1 MLLKSLEIQGFKS
14 FPDKVVLH
22 FGKGVTA
29 VVGPNGSG
37 KSNLSDAIRWVLGEQ
52 STKSLRG
59 AKMEDVIF
67 GGTAARKAL
76 GFAEVTICFD
86 NTDRSL
92 PCDSDEVSVTRR
104 YYRSGDSE
112 YRINRASVRL
122 KDVNDLFM
130 DTGVGRDGYSMIG
143 QGKISDIVGRRSEE
157 RRDMFE
163 EAAGISRY
171 RYRRQEAERK
181 LAGAQENMVRL
192 LDIQSEL
199 EARVGPLK
207 TQSEKA
213 ERFLTLS
220 EEKRSLE
227 IGLWLDSLERS
238 KDVLR
243 EQQHKIDLA
252 RSQYD
257 EAGRAMEG
265 SAEEN
270 ERIAQA
276 MQAILVEIDGLR
288 RTAAGMEEEATR
300 TDGEIAV
307 ARNTIEH
314 QQENIARLKGEMERI
329 GGSDAELSAQ
339 VRAGEEEIRQ
349 REDELARQ
357 KEALAQASAQLETL
371 LQESVRSSG
380 QAEEINRAMSELTT
394 RKSQWQTKEAAAQS
408 SLEEIARRSAVVE
421 QAKESQQIEIK
432 RMEAERAALKEDL
445 TRCAARM
452 EECRN
457 AEKGRAMRLDS
468 RRAKAEELKKQADS
482 LSLDAQT
489 KLKRAQMLEELERNL
504 EGFAYS
510 VKEVMKAAERGQLSG
525 VRGPVSRLISVE
537 SQYATAVEIA
547 LGAAMQNIVV
557 ETEADAKRAIARL
570 KEQRA
575 GRGTFLPMTSIK
587 GRALEEKGLE
597 DCVGFVGMAV
607 DLISYDA
614 QYREI
619 MASLL
624 GRVAVAEDLD
634 AAASIARRYGY
645 RFRVVTLDGQ
655 VVNAG
660 GSLTGGSLSK
670 NAGILARTGEIE
682 AIRADAK
689 KLEDRA
695 RQALESHRAAAAEQA
710 KEEAELL
717 ALRSEMTTVQED
729 TIRLDA
735 ELHRVEDQLA
745 AAKRTME
752 DLLREE
758 ADSARR
764 REDLSLV
771 VQEAAQAQADLSKES
786 ASWQERLNALTG
798 GRDELTRN
806 REELGERCSALRM
819 AQMATE
825 KDIESIRANLDELAR
840 RQEDSTGNIGRIEGE
855 IAEVDE
861 RIRQQEERIASLTTR
876 VQELRE
882 QAAASGDRIAQKQR
896 DRQTLEQTI
905 HQIRSSERENMEKRE
920 RLGSEIAR
928 LEERRDAL
936 SRESEEIVAK
946 LYDEYS
952 LTRSEAE
959 AMGVDV
965 GERAAASRRLGE
977 LKSAIRSLGSVN
989 VAAIEEYKEVAERY
1003 QFYKEQIDDVQ
1014 KAREDLLKLIRDL
1027 TSRMQELFRDS
1038 FEKIKGH
1045 FATTFVDLF
1054 GGGTGELSL
1063 TDENDVLA
1071 SGIDIRVQPPG
1082 KKVSNIEQLSGGE
1095 KSLVAIAIYFAIM
1108 KVSPPPFCMLDEVES
1123 ALDDVN
1129 VDRFAGYLRRMCGS
1143 TQFIAVTHRRGT
1155 MEEADVLYGVTM
1167 QEKGVSKVLEMNVHE
1182 IEQKLGIQ

>member
-1 MLLKSLEIQGFKS
+1 MFLKSLEIQGFKS
-14 FPDKVVLH
+14 FADKVVLQ

-67 GGTAARKAL
+67 GGTATRKAL
-76 GFAEVTICFD
+76 GYAEVTICFD
-86 NTDRSL
+86 NTDRAL
-92 PCDSDEVSVTRR
+92 PCDTDEVAVTRR

-181 LAGAQENMVRL
+181 LAGAEENMVRL

-207 TQSEKA
+207 TQSDKA

-220 EEKRSLE
+220 EEKRTLE
-227 IGLWLDSLERS
+227 IGLWLDSLERA

-265 SAEEN
+265 SSEET
-270 ERIAQA
+270 ERLSQQMQNIA
-276 MQAILVEIDGLR
+276 VEIDNLR
-288 RTAAGMEEEATR
+288 RAASAWEEEATR
-300 TDGEIAV
+300 TDGEVAV
-307 ARNTIEH
+307 GRNTIEH
-314 QQENIARLKGEMERI
+314 HNETIGRLRGEMERL
-329 GGSDAELSAQ
+329 GGSDAELLAQ
-339 VRAGEEEIRQ
+339 IQAGEEEIQ
-349 REDELARQ
+349 RREQALLQ
-357 KEALAQASAQLETL
+357 KKEALAAASAELEEL
-371 LQESVRSSG
+371 LQESMRSSG
-380 QAEEINRAMSELTT
+380 QAEEINRTLSGLAQKRSE
-394 RKSQWQTKEAAAQS
+394 WQLRQAAARS
-408 SLEEIARRSAVVE
+408 SLEEIDRRSQVVSQTKELQAVE
-421 QAKESQQIEIK
+421 AA
-432 RMEAERAALKEDL
+432 RMEEEVHALEQDL
-445 TRCAARM
+445 TRCKERM

-457 AEKGRAMRLDS
+457 AEAGRQMRLKS
-468 RRAKAEELKKQADS
+468 RRERSEELKKQADS

-489 KLKRAQMLEELERNL
+489 RQKRAQMLEELEKNL
-504 EGFAYS
+504 EGFAYA

-525 VRGPVSRLISVE
+525 VRGPVSRLISVDGK
-537 SQYATAVEIA
+537 YATAVEIA

-570 KEQRA
+570 KEQRS
-575 GRGTFLPMTSIK
+575 GRGTFLPMSSIK
-587 GRALEEKGLE
+587 GRVLEEKGL
-597 DCVGFVGMAV
+597 DGCAGFVGVAAE
-607 DLISYDA
+607 LISFDP

-619 MASLL
+619 VNSLL
-624 GRVAVAEDLD
+624 GRVAVVEDLD
-634 AAASIARRYGY
+634 AAVAIARRYGY

-670 NAGILARTGEIE
+670 NAGLLARAGEIE
-682 AIRADAK
+682 AIRLEAK
-689 KLEDRA
+689 KLFERA
-695 RQALESHRAAAAEQA
+695 EQAREGYRAAAAEQA

-729 TIRLDA
+729 AIRCEAELRRVQSQLTAARQTLEELRQEEAGAASRREELDQTIRQA
-735 ELHRVEDQLA
+735 NEAQ
-745 AAKRTME
+745 
-752 DLLREE
+752 EE
-758 ADSARR
+758 MI
-764 REDLSLV
+764 E
-771 VQEAAQAQADLSKES
+771 ES
-786 ASWQERLNALTG
+786 AVWQAKLDALTG
-798 GRDELTRN
+798 GRDALSQR
-806 REELGERCSALRM
+806 REELGDRCSALRM
-819 AQMATE
+819 EQMAQE
-825 KDIESIRANLDELAR
+825 KDMESIRASLDDMTR
-840 RQEDSTGNIGRIEGE
+840 RRADSTGSIGRIEQE
-855 IAEVDE
+855 MAEVGQ
-861 RIRQQEERIASLTTR
+861 RIVQQEERIAELTAHAK
-876 VQELRE
+876 ELRE
-882 QAAASGDRIAQKQR
+882 QAKSCEEQIGDCQR
-896 DRQTLEQTI
+896 RRQEMEQQTV
-905 HQIRSSERENMEKRE
+905 QLRSRERENMEKRE
-920 RLGSEIAR
+920 RLSSEIAR

-936 SRESEEIVAK
+936 SRQNEELVAK

-959 AMGVDV
+959 AMNIDI
-965 GERAAASRRLGE
+965 GERSAASRRLGE

-1003 QFYKEQIDDVQ
+1003 RFYKEQIDDVQ
-1014 KAREDLLKLIRDL
+1014 KAREELTRLIREL
-1027 TSRMQELFRDS
+1027 TGRMEELFVQS
-1038 FEKIKGH
+1038 FEEIRGH
-1045 FATTFVDLF
+1045 FSNTFVDLF
-1054 GGGTGELSL
+1054 GGGTAELSL
-1063 TDENDVLA
+1063 TDASDPLA
-1071 SGIDIRVQPPG
+1071 SGIEIRVQPPG

-1167 QEKGVSKVLEMNVHE
+1167 QEKGVSKVLEMNVNE
-1182 IEQKLGIQ
+1182 IEKKLGIA

>member
-157 RRDMFE
+157 RRRMFE

-329 GGSDAELSAQ
+329 GGSDAEPVCQ

-380 QAEEINRAMSELTT
+380 QAG
-394 RKSQWQTKEAAAQS
+394 RKST
-408 SLEEIARRSAVVE
+408 
-421 QAKESQQIEIK
+421 
-432 RMEAERAALKEDL
+432 AL
-445 TRCAARM
+445 
-452 EECRN
+452 
-457 AEKGRAMRLDS
+457 
-468 RRAKAEELKKQADS
+468 
-482 LSLDAQT
+482 
-489 KLKRAQMLEELERNL
+489 
-504 EGFAYS
+504 
-510 VKEVMKAAERGQLSG
+510 
-525 VRGPVSRLISVE
+525 
-537 SQYATAVEIA
+537 
-547 LGAAMQNIVV
+547 
-557 ETEADAKRAIARL
+557 
-570 KEQRA
+570 
-575 GRGTFLPMTSIK
+575 
-587 GRALEEKGLE
+587 
-597 DCVGFVGMAV
+597 
-607 DLISYDA
+607 
-614 QYREI
+614 
-619 MASLL
+619 
-624 GRVAVAEDLD
+624 
-634 AAASIARRYGY
+634 
-645 RFRVVTLDGQ
+645 
-655 VVNAG
+655 
-660 GSLTGGSLSK
+660 
-670 NAGILARTGEIE
+670 
-682 AIRADAK
+682 
-689 KLEDRA
+689 
-695 RQALESHRAAAAEQA
+695 
-710 KEEAELL
+710 
-717 ALRSEMTTVQED
+717 
-729 TIRLDA
+729 
-735 ELHRVEDQLA
+735 
-745 AAKRTME
+745 
-752 DLLREE
+752 
-758 ADSARR
+758 
-764 REDLSLV
+764 
-771 VQEAAQAQADLSKES
+771 
-786 ASWQERLNALTG
+786 
-798 GRDELTRN
+798 
-806 REELGERCSALRM
+806 
-819 AQMATE
+819 
-825 KDIESIRANLDELAR
+825 
-840 RQEDSTGNIGRIEGE
+840 
-855 IAEVDE
+855 
-861 RIRQQEERIASLTTR
+861 
-876 VQELRE
+876 
-882 QAAASGDRIAQKQR
+882 
-896 DRQTLEQTI
+896 
-905 HQIRSSERENMEKRE
+905 
-920 RLGSEIAR
+920 
-928 LEERRDAL
+928 
-936 SRESEEIVAK
+936 
-946 LYDEYS
+946 
-952 LTRSEAE
+952 
-959 AMGVDV
+959 
-965 GERAAASRRLGE
+965 
-977 LKSAIRSLGSVN
+977 
-989 VAAIEEYKEVAERY
+989 
-1003 QFYKEQIDDVQ
+1003 
-1014 KAREDLLKLIRDL
+1014 
-1027 TSRMQELFRDS
+1027 
-1038 FEKIKGH
+1038 
-1045 FATTFVDLF
+1045 
-1054 GGGTGELSL
+1054 
-1063 TDENDVLA
+1063 
-1071 SGIDIRVQPPG
+1071 
-1082 KKVSNIEQLSGGE
+1082 
-1095 KSLVAIAIYFAIM
+1095 
-1108 KVSPPPFCMLDEVES
+1108 
-1123 ALDDVN
+1123 
-1129 VDRFAGYLRRMCGS
+1129 
-1143 TQFIAVTHRRGT
+1143 
-1155 MEEADVLYGVTM
+1155 
-1167 QEKGVSKVLEMNVHE
+1167 
-1182 IEQKLGIQ
+1182 